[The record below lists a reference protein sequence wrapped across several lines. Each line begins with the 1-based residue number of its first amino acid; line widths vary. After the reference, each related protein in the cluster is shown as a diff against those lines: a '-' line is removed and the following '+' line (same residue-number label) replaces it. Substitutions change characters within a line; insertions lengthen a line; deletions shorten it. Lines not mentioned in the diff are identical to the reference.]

1 MFKRKSIWLDEHERK
16 AQLAGAA
23 DKAPVT
29 FFGYQRIGEEE
40 KGKRV
45 ISHFNTVAGR
55 YDLMNTILSFG
66 IHYLWKRTA
75 VNMLRLKPGDRVIDL
90 CGGTGDLVMS
100 AGRSIGTNGAMI
112 LYDINREMMIAG
124 RDRVLSSPFGKQTFY
139 VQGDA
144 EMIAFPDSVFDAAM
158 VGFGIRNLT
167 HIKKGFKEM
176 YRVLKTGG
184 KMMCLEFS
192 KPSAPVFRWL
202 YDLYSFYIMPSI
214 GGLVI
219 GSKEAYRHLSES
231 IRVFPL
237 PEELTL
243 LLESVGFHSVAH
255 SKLTNGIAVV
265 HLGEK

>member
-1 MFKRKSIWLDEHERK
+1 
-16 AQLAGAA
+16 
-23 DKAPVT
+23 
-29 FFGYQRIGEEE
+29 
-40 KGKRV
+40 
-45 ISHFNTVAGR
+45 
-55 YDLMNTILSFG
+55 
-66 IHYLWKRTA
+66 
-75 VNMLRLKPGDRVIDL
+75 MLKLKPGDRVLDL
-90 CGGTGDLVMS
+90 CGGTGDLAMS
-100 AGRSIGTNGAMI
+100 AGRSIGPTGEMV

-144 EMIAFPDSVFDAAM
+144 EMIALPDNSFDAAM

-167 HIKKGFKEM
+167 HMEKGFKEM

-214 GGLVI
+214 GGLVV
-219 GSKEAYRHLSES
+219 GSQKAYRHLPES

-237 PEELTL
+237 PEELTRV
-243 LLESVGFHSVAH
+243 LENIGFHKVNH
-255 SKLTNGIAVV
+255 RKLTNGIAVV

>member
-1 MFKRKSIWLDEHERK
+1 MFKRKSLWLADRERK
-16 AQLAGAA
+16 AQIAGAA

-29 FFGYQRIGEEE
+29 FFGYQQIHEDE

-45 ISHFNTVAGR
+45 ISHFNTVARR

-75 VNMLRLKPGDRVIDL
+75 VKMLKLKPGDRVLDL
-90 CGGTGDLVMS
+90 CGGTGDLAMS
-100 AGRSIGTNGAMI
+100 AGRYIGPNGEMV

-167 HIKKGFKEM
+167 YIKEGFKEM

-192 KPSAPVFRWL
+192 KPSAPFFRWL

-214 GGLVI
+214 GGLVV
-219 GSKEAYRHLSES
+219 GSKEAYRHLPES

-237 PEELTL
+237 PEELTRV
-243 LLESVGFHSVAH
+243 LENIGFHKVNH
-255 SKLTNGIAVV
+255 RKLTNRIAVV

>member
-1 MFKRKSIWLDEHERK
+1 MFRRKSIWLPDQERK
-16 AQLAGAA
+16 AQIAGTP
-23 DKAPVT
+23 DRAPVT
-29 FFGYQRIGEEE
+29 FFGYQRIHEDE

-45 ISHFNTVAGR
+45 ISHFNTVARR

-75 VNMLRLKPGDRVIDL
+75 VKMLKLKPGDRVIDL
-90 CGGTGDLVMS
+90 CGGTGDLAMA
-100 AGRSIGTNGAMI
+100 AGRSIGPTGEMV

-144 EMIAFPDSVFDAAM
+144 EMIAFPDSSFDAAM

-167 HIKKGFKEM
+167 HVEKGFKEM

-192 KPSAPVFRWL
+192 KPSAPIFRWL
-202 YDLYSFYIMPSI
+202 YDLYSFYIMPFL
-214 GGLVI
+214 GGLVV
-219 GSKEAYRHLSES
+219 GSKEAYRHLPES

-237 PEELTL
+237 PEELTR
-243 LLESVGFHSVAH
+243 LLENIGFHGVTH
-255 SKLTNGIAVV
+255 RKLTNGIAVV